1 MINEQTNET
10 QDAAV
15 TRFPVDKD
23 LNGSGLEDD
32 GKLPRFDEVTVAA
45 AKAAKDYRSWMLE
58 HMKVNI
64 TAALDYANGLA
75 SASLL
80 PDIAGQDAGQPHARD
95 EKEKNSGTP
104 KLERQLPAPAKAAE
118 EYRAKAFELMTANV
132 NATLDY
138 AQQLANVRSP
148 AEFIALSASHARKH
162 FELIM
167 THTAAL
173 GALSQ
178 SLAKTSAEQMT
189 ASIAKVLSRQQ
200 R

>member
-75 SASLL
+75 SASLP
-80 PDIAGQDAGQPHARD
+80 PDIAGQDAGQPTT
-95 EKEKNSGTP
+95 G
-104 KLERQLPAPAKAAE
+104 
-118 EYRAKAFELMTANV
+118 
-132 NATLDY
+132 
-138 AQQLANVRSP
+138 
-148 AEFIALSASHARKH
+148 RK
-162 FELIM
+162 
-167 THTAAL
+167 
-173 GALSQ
+173 G
-178 SLAKTSAEQMT
+178 K
-189 ASIAKVLSRQQ
+189 K
-200 R
+200 